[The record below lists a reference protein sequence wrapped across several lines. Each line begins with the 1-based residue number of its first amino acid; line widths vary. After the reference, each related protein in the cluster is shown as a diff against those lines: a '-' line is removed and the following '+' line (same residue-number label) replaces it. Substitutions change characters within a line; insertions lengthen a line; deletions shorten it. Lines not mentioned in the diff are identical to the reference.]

1 MSNSIPEKAQAIL
14 NERFGCDQ
22 LLSLATLDGDWPAVR
37 TVNGYYEDGC
47 FFVITYGLSN
57 KMKQIE
63 KNPHVALSGEW
74 FTAQGIGENLGW
86 FNRDENADYARRL
99 REVFASW
106 IDNGPQ
112 RFFRSK
118 HLYSADSLDKSR
130 AVFPWNTVRSGFYG
144 GIK

>member
-63 KNPHVALSGEW
+63 KNPMW
-74 FTAQGIGENLGW
+74 PFPENG
-86 FNRDENADYARRL
+86 L
-99 REVFASW
+99 RPRESE
-106 IDNGPQ
+106 
-112 RFFRSK
+112 K
-118 HLYSADSLDKSR
+118 TLDGLTGRKRGLRQKTPGSFCF
-130 AVFPWNTVRSGFYG
+130 VD
-144 GIK
+144 

>member
-1 MSNSIPEKAQAIL
+1 MPYSIPAKAQAIL

-22 LLSLATLDGDWPAVR
+22 LLSLATLDGGWPAVR

-86 FNRDENADYARRL
+86 FKPGRKCGL
-99 REVFASW
+99 RQKTPGSFCFV
-106 IDNGPQ
+106 D
-112 RFFRSK
+112 
-118 HLYSADSLDKSR
+118 
-130 AVFPWNTVRSGFYG
+130 
-144 GIK
+144 